1 MIPLN
6 GMCVVVFRVALSL
19 AQCIDLLDAAA
30 CDFPHAAC
38 KGRFCLKRQKLDEL
52 TAKDKAVLCR
62 TYLKTGN
69 NGELGMTAPLAETSK
84 SGTGPWHFI
93 RRILYGHSI

>member
-19 AQCIDLLDAAA
+19 AQCIDLLEAVA
-30 CDFPHAAC
+30 CDFLRATC
-38 KGRFCLKRQKLDEL
+38 KGRLRLKRQKLDEL
-52 TAKDKAVLCR
+52 TAKGKAVLCR
-62 TYLKTGN
+62 TCLKTEN
-69 NGELGMTAPLAETSK
+69 NGEPGMTAQPAQRNQ
-84 SGTGPWHFI
+84 SGTGPWYFI